1 MTAPQKTPPLTL
13 IVLASLAIIEL
24 LAQNTD
30 VDRLLNQLKNV
41 PLDKAVLY
49 SLEAHSSDRIL
60 PALRAAFDGRGDK
73 REKQEIAATLL
84 RLGERSDK
92 YFEFL
97 AVYARASVEDRAPLF
112 QKYDFSGRAMKGA
125 FSDDFKNWCSQN
137 GKDPAVIAGLQLREY
152 PEDLLIL
159 VEAQD
164 RRALKLFRVGLDS
177 PNPLVVAYCV
187 QGLGRLAELSALPL
201 IAKAYERLPHTDGS
215 VIARQLPW
223 FPNADAEQL
232 LSQMAPDAKLQDY
245 YRNQVRQ
252 QRQLELARILSR
264 QNGQQ

>member
-1 MTAPQKTPPLTL
+1 MKAPQKTPPLTL
-13 IVLASLAIIEL
+13 IVLASLASIEL

-41 PLDKAVLY
+41 PLDKTVLY

-112 QKYDFSGRAMKGA
+112 QRYDS
-125 FSDDFKNWCSQN
+125 
-137 GKDPAVIAGLQLREY
+137 
-152 PEDLLIL
+152 
-159 VEAQD
+159 
-164 RRALKLFRVGLDS
+164 
-177 PNPLVVAYCV
+177 
-187 QGLGRLAELSALPL
+187 SAP
-201 IAKAYERLPHTDGS
+201 
-215 VIARQLPW
+215 
-223 FPNADAEQL
+223 
-232 LSQMAPDAKLQDY
+232 
-245 YRNQVRQ
+245 
-252 QRQLELARILSR
+252 
-264 QNGQQ
+264 